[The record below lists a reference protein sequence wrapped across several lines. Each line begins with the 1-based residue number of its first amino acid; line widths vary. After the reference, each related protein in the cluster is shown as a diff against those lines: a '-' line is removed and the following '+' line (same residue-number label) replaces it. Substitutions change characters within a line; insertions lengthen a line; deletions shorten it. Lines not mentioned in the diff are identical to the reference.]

1 MRCAACGAENPPAFK
16 FCGQCGNHLT
26 ATCPS
31 CGAAVPP
38 GLKFCGECGHTLAA
52 VAPSHAAVSPASG
65 AERRLVTVMFADLVG
80 FTSASQ
86 SRDPEEV
93 RELLGRYFDVCRRLV
108 ELYGGTLE
116 KFIGDAVMAVWGT
129 PVANEDDAERAVR
142 SALDL
147 VAAVEALGEE
157 VHLPELKARAAV
169 LTGEAAVTLGAV
181 GQGMV
186 AGDLVNTA
194 SRLQGLAPAGA
205 VLVGDTTSRLTE
217 ASIDYE
223 SFGSHDVKGRVE
235 PVSAWRALRVVAA
248 RGGAQR
254 SSGIEPPFVG
264 RERELRLLKEL
275 FHEAVDESRAHLV
288 SVTGIAGIGK
298 SRLAWEFF
306 KYIDGVA
313 GRIRWHSGRCL
324 AYGEGVTYWA
334 LAEMVR
340 TRAGILEAEA
350 GEAALTKL
358 RNALQESVPDA
369 EERRWLEPRLAQ
381 LIGLEEPGGADR
393 QDLFAAWRRFYER
406 LADEMPTVLVFED
419 MQWADPSMVEFIDYL
434 LDWSRDHRL
443 FIVTLGRAGEAK
455 GGSARGHTALHL
467 EPMGRSP
474 MRAMIT
480 AVVPGLAPDLVERI
494 MERAEGVPLYAVE
507 TIRML
512 MDRGL
517 LVREGATYHPAGAID
532 ALEVPE
538 SLHTLIASR
547 LDGLDPSERHILKQ
561 AAVLGKTF
569 TASGLV
575 FISGR
580 PAPDVETLLSSLLR
594 KEILTVRADPR
605 SPERGQYG
613 FLQDLVRQ
621 VAYETLSRRDRK
633 ELHLRVGTYLETTF
647 GSEQDEIVEVLAAH
661 YLEAYREVPDAED
674 SADLKQRAC
683 RTLTKAG
690 ERAASLGAPEEAQ
703 GYFER
708 ALELA
713 DSGLERAELEV
724 RAGAM
729 AMTRGLLHAAVDRF
743 ESAQSAFDA
752 AGERGRS
759 AEVAVRW
766 ADIDVAHGQLKA
778 GAARLR
784 TAYEVLSRVEPSEA
798 LATVASQLGR
808 MLALMGQDAEAQHYL
823 ESALGLAEDLALP
836 SVFSQA
842 LNSKSFALTHLGRHE
857 EATLLLRHSVE
868 VAVRNGLWPAYFRAL
883 NNLGVE
889 CYLTDRMHEGMEL
902 CSQGLE
908 HARRLGDRRQM
919 ASLLSGQLGFML
931 WLGLWDDALD
941 VADRCEE
948 VAGPELLQTPWMSN
962 RFTGIIHILCERG
975 EIAEAR
981 RRVDKLSPGLASD
994 QQDVELAN
1002 IAMVALIPYA
1012 EGRYAEVLGLLIEPM
1027 RRAQDNRIEI
1037 SAKEAWPLAMESA
1050 LMVRDLDLAQEL
1062 LRPALARRPGQTP
1075 PSLAGLRLRFRA
1087 RLAAARGE
1095 TEEVQQD
1102 WTSASAIFR
1111 EAEMPFLQAVTQ
1123 LELAGWLRGQ
1133 GETVKSVVLLDEALT
1148 IFRRL
1153 KARPWLEKAE
1163 SLAAGAAS
1171 PMSAV
1176 ASAQPQVG

>member
-1 MRCAACGAENPPAFK
+1 MRCASCGTENPTGFK
-16 FCGQCGNHLT
+16 FCGQCGSHLA
-26 ATCPS
+26 ATCPN
-31 CGAAVPP
+31 CGASVVP
-38 GLKFCGECGHTLAA
+38 GLKFCGECGHQLGQAAAIPA
-52 VAPSHAAVSPASG
+52 VAAPASG

-80 FTSASQ
+80 FTAASQ

-147 VAAVEALGEE
+147 TAAVEALGEE

-194 SRLQGLAPAGA
+194 SRLQGLAPPGSVLAGE
-205 VLVGDTTSRLTE
+205 TTRRLTE
-217 ASIDYE
+217 ASIVYE
-223 SFGSHDVKGRVE
+223 NFGSHDVKGRTE
-235 PVSAWRALRVVAA
+235 PVPAWRALRVVAA
-248 RGGAQR
+248 RGGSQR

-313 GRIRWHSGRCL
+313 GSIRWHAGRCL

-340 TRAGILEAEA
+340 TRADILEAES

-358 RNALQESVPDA
+358 RKALQESVPDA

-406 LADEMPTVLVFED
+406 LAEEMPTVLVFED
-419 MQWADPSMVEFIDYL
+419 MQWADPSLVEFIDYL

-455 GGSARGHTALHL
+455 SGSARGHTALHL
-467 EPMGRSP
+467 EPLGRSA
-474 MRAMIT
+474 MQAMIT
-480 AVVPGLAPDLVERI
+480 AVVPGLAPELVERI

-512 MDRGL
+512 LDRGL
-517 LVREGATYHPAGAID
+517 LVRDGATYHPTGAID

-547 LDGLDPSERHILKQ
+547 LDGLDPNERQILRQ

-569 TASGLV
+569 TSAGLV

-580 PAPDVETLLSSLLR
+580 SGPEVETLLSSLLR

-621 VAYETLSRRDRK
+621 VGYETLSRRDRK
-633 ELHLRVGTYLETTF
+633 ELHLKVASYLEKTF
-647 GSEQDEIVEVLAAH
+647 GAEQDEIVEVLAAH

-674 SADLKQRAC
+674 SAAIKDGARRMLAR
-683 RTLTKAG
+683 AG
-690 ERAASLGAPEEAQ
+690 ERAASLGAAEEAQ

-708 ALELA
+708 AIELA
-713 DSGLERAELEV
+713 DSGLQRAELEV
-724 RAGAM
+724 RIGVM
-729 AMTRGLLHAAVDRF
+729 ALTRGHMHTAVERF
-743 ESAQSAFDA
+743 EGAQSAFEA
-752 AGERGRS
+752 AGDYSRS
-759 AEVAVRW
+759 AEVAVYR
-766 ADIDVAHGQLKA
+766 ADIDVAQGQLKA

-784 TAYEVLSRVEPSEA
+784 TAYEVLSREEPGEA

-808 MLALMGQDAEAQHYL
+808 MLVLMDQAEAQQYL
-823 ESALGLAEDLALP
+823 ETALSLAEEFALP

-842 LNSKSFALTHLGRHE
+842 LNSKSIALTHLQRHQE
-857 EATLLLRHSVE
+857 GTLLLRHSLE
-868 VAVRNGLWPAYFRAL
+868 VAVQNGLWPAAFRAL

-889 CYLTDRMHEGMEL
+889 CYETDRMREGMDL
-902 CSQGLE
+902 CSQAIE

-919 ASLLSGQLGFML
+919 ASAMSAQLSCM
-931 WLGLWDDALD
+931 WSLGLWDEALE
-941 VADRCEE
+941 VAHRCEE
-948 VAGPELLQTPWMSN
+948 VAGPELLQSPWMIS
-962 RFTGIIHILCERG
+962 RFAGAIRILCERG

-981 RRVDKLSPGLASD
+981 KWAERFSPWLASD
-994 QQDVELAN
+994 QPDVELAN
-1002 IAMVALIPYA
+1002 VAMMAIVPHA
-1012 EGRYAEVLGLLIEPM
+1012 EGRYAEVLSSLMEAL
-1027 RRAQDNRIEI
+1027 RKAQTGPSDFT
-1037 SAKEAWPLAMESA
+1037 AKESWPLAMESA
-1050 LMVRDLDLAQEL
+1050 LMVPDLKAAQEL
-1062 LRPALARRPGQTP
+1062 LTPVLARRPGKTP
-1075 PSLAGLRLRFRA
+1075 PSLAGQGLRFKA

-1095 TEEVQQD
+1095 AQGVEQAFR
-1102 WTSASAIFR
+1102 SAVAIFL
-1111 EAEMPFLQAVTQ
+1111 ESEMPFDQAGAQ
-1123 LELAGWLRGQ
+1123 LELAEWLQ
-1133 GETVKSVVLLDEALT
+1133 SKGENAKSVVQLDEALT

-1153 KARPWLEKAE
+1153 KAQPWVERALR
-1163 SLAAGAAS
+1163 LAASTPTSVMAPAQTQAS
-1171 PMSAV
+1171 
-1176 ASAQPQVG
+1176 